1 VFTKNRKKYI
11 YEAVVRPPTKSKM
24 GVAETTPVWPGSSS
38 TFSFFFL
45 FSLFDLVGRPNH
57 FHEPQGWFSHPKRPN
72 PLLLFFFFFFFLFF
86 GLMGWPNHSHVPRG
100 QFGHPQTGYG
110 GGSATPS
117 YIFFKIYF

>member
-1 VFTKNRKKYI
+1 
-11 YEAVVRPPTKSKM
+11 M

-72 PLLLFFFFFFFLFF
+72 PLLLFFSFFFFFCFLALW
-86 GLMGWPNHSHVPRG
+86 GGRTTLMCH
-100 QFGHPQTGYG
+100 G
-110 GGSATPS
+110 GSSATPKPVMGVVQPPLHIYFLK
-117 YIFFKIYF
+117 YIFNFSLIFKI